1 MQQNYKFSFSNFPAK
16 PISFQMKALKLL
28 FVSMVFLSACG
39 QKKIPEGIIDERKMV
54 RVLADL
60 HTIDGYMSSLMSLDT
75 LRIAGNKHYAA
86 VYKNYNIDKP
96 VFEKSLKYYS
106 MQPVLLD
113 SMYSRVDNILKW
125 RASNL
130 AKIQEAKQKKADAK

>member
-1 MQQNYKFSFSNFPAK
+1 
-16 PISFQMKALKLL
+16 
-28 FVSMVFLSACG
+28 MVFLSACG
-39 QKKIPEGIIDERKMV
+39 QKKLPEGIIDERKMV

-75 LRIAGNKHYAA
+75 LRVAGNKHYAA
-86 VYKNYNIDKP
+86 VYKNYNIGKP

-106 MQPVLLD
+106 MQPVVLD

-125 RASNL
+125 RAANL